1 MKQPREDALAIWQA
15 GVDSV
20 APDRLIRKNVVLS
33 ADAKTLDIVGVSYP
47 LSDIRRIVVVGG
59 GKASGRMAEAL
70 EAILSRSGVSEVVGW
85 VNVPDDCAVPL
96 RNIRLHPAR
105 PMGVNEPTEAA
116 AFGTERIVELL
127 KSLGP
132 NDLCINLLSGGG
144 SALLPAPSP
153 EISLAE
159 KLELTRF
166 LSGAGADIQELNT
179 VRKQISLLKGGK
191 MKELCRG
198 RRLVSLILSDVLG
211 DPLDVIASGPTVDNP
226 SGAADA
232 RTVLRKFETASAT
245 ENQKVAIQNVVRYL
259 ERRHAV
265 PSLPGTRGGV
275 SGEMC
280 RGSQAPHPGPL
291 PGGEGTVGGTIFDD
305 IGGWVRNIIIGNNA
319 IAVDCAA
326 MEAERRGYSAVSIS
340 ATKSEGLAEDVG
352 VHLAEQAIYLKSDG
366 DGPDCLIS
374 GGEPVVRLAPE
385 GIRGKGGRNQQLVL
399 AALIRLL
406 NDDRFSGRI
415 AMVSGGTD
423 GEDGPTEAAGALLDD
438 ELIERLRNRM
448 HNDPTFDPQRF
459 LETNNAY
466 PFFEALDGLVM
477 TGPTGTNVCDL
488 RVLLRRKV

>member
-1 MKQPREDALAIWQA
+1 MKQLREDALAIWQA
-15 GVDSV
+15 GVDGV
-20 APDRLIRKNVVLS
+20 APDRLIRENVVLA
-33 ADAKTLDIVGVSYP
+33 ADALDIAGVSYP

-70 EAILSRSGVSEVVGW
+70 EAILSRPGVPEVVGW

-96 RNIRLHPAR
+96 RKIRLHPAR

-116 AFGTERIVELL
+116 AFGTERMVKLL
-127 KSLGP
+127 KSLEP
-132 NDLCINLLSGGG
+132 NDLCLNLLSGGG
-144 SALLPAPSP
+144 SALLPAPPP

-159 KLELTRF
+159 KLEITRF

-191 MKELCRG
+191 MKDLCRG

-226 SGAADA
+226 SSAADA
-232 RTVLRKFETASAT
+232 LTVLRKFKTVSAT
-245 ENQKVAIQNVVRYL
+245 EAQKTAIQNVVRYL
-259 ERRHAV
+259 ERRHTV
-265 PSLPGTRGGV
+265 PSPRGTRAGV
-275 SGEMC
+275 K
-280 RGSQAPHPGPL
+280 
-291 PGGEGTVGGTIFDD
+291 GEGIIATFDD
-305 IGGWVRNIIIGNNA
+305 LGGWVRNIIIGNNA

-340 ATKSEGLAEDVG
+340 AAKSEGLAEDVG
-352 VHLAEQAIYLKSDG
+352 VHLAAQAIYLKSDG

-374 GGEPVVRLAPE
+374 GGEPVVRLAPAE
-385 GIRGKGGRNQQLVL
+385 IRGRGGRNQQLVL

-415 AMVSGGTD
+415 VMVSGGTD
-423 GEDGPTEAAGALLDD
+423 GEDGPTDAAGALLDD
-438 ELIERLRNRM
+438 ELIDRLRNRM
-448 HNDPTFDPQRF
+448 QNDPTFDPQRF

-466 PFFEALDGLVM
+466 PFFETLGGLVT

-488 RVLLRRKV
+488 RVLVRRRMYTAPRH